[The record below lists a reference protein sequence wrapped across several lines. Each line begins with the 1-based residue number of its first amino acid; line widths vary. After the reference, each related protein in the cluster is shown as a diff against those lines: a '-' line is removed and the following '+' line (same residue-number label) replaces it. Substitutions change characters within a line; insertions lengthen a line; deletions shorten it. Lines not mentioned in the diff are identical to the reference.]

1 MVKLLLNN
9 VLSTFPVQWLDDH
22 FFMKRIW
29 FILSIVENSLQNHF
43 FLGGGGRIF
52 IPGKWLIVL
61 QISLQV
67 FWITVTIV
75 LCIII
80 TMFAK
85 MLFWLVSIFF
95 DNLLVS
101 ADLSLC
107 KKGIS
112 HLTGINLLHQVL
124 DLLVLILFSFFEF
137 RIQSMTI
144 ILNCEQS
151 RTAAVA
157 VLIIWL
163 SFY

>member
-1 MVKLLLNN
+1 MIISSWKESGL
-9 VLSTFPVQWLDDH
+9 
-22 FFMKRIW
+22 FF
-29 FILSIVENSLQNHF
+29 LSIVENSLQNHF
-43 FLGGGGRIF
+43 FLGGGRIF

-85 MLFWLVSIFF
+85 MLFWQVSIFF